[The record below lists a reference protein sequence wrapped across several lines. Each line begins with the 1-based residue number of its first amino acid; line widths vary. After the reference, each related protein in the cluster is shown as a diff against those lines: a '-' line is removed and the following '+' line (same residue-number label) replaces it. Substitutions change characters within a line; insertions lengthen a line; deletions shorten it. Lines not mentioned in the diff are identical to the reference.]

1 MVARRAL
8 PLLSAAL
15 IVPLLVHAQELT
27 KTAQFQVSVT
37 IVGECNAI
45 TPLPVNFGAN
55 VGAAFTQPINAEAQ
69 ISVLCTANTP
79 YSIALN
85 GGLYGTPVSRLM
97 DSAGTKLSYGLFS
110 DAARITY
117 WGDGTTGV
125 RVSGTGNGSTQ
136 SITVYGQ
143 LPVPGAVPKPGT
155 YTDTVTATLTY

>member
-15 IVPLLVHAQELT
+15 VVPLLVHAAELT

-55 VGAAFTQPINAEAQ
+55 VGAGYTQPINAEAQ

-85 GGLYGTPVSRLM
+85 GGQNGTPVDRKM
-97 DSAGTKLSYGLFS
+97 KSAADELPYGLYS
-110 DAARITY
+110 DPARTAF
-117 WGDGTTGV
+117 WGDGASGA
-125 RVSGTGNGSTQ
+125 RVSGTGNGMTQ
-136 SITVYGQ
+136 AITVYGK
-143 LPVPGAVPKPGT
+143 LPVPSAVPKPGT